1 MAIHI
6 FYSWQNDTENTVNR
20 FFIRDILKE
29 AIKDYK
35 DALELDERPYLD
47 YDTKDVPGN
56 PEIFNTILKKIEACD
71 IFIADVTFIS
81 KSEGG
86 KLIPNPNVMIELG
99 YALKVVGSERTI
111 LVMNEEYGSPEG
123 NLPFDLKHRRWPLRY
138 KAASNLN
145 KSQLAAIS
153 SKFASEIKSAIK
165 AILRQNGAKISQE
178 QIGEHDRQLFTL
190 FLKDFPS
197 QGRATIFLRDHDIGG
212 RFRSSDL
219 NEIYDF
225 LHTWNNAE
233 HEFNNPELEKKR
245 QALWDALNMFSQELG
260 QHTSMTH
267 RDGWLSID
275 LRDFEDRP
283 ERIEIRD
290 NLNALATKAYQA
302 HQDFIRVGKRYF

>member
-1 MAIHI
+1 
-6 FYSWQNDTENTVNR
+6 
-20 FFIRDILKE
+20 
-29 AIKDYK
+29 
-35 DALELDERPYLD
+35 
-47 YDTKDVPGN
+47 
-56 PEIFNTILKKIEACD
+56 
-71 IFIADVTFIS
+71 
-81 KSEGG
+81 
-86 KLIPNPNVMIELG
+86 
-99 YALKVVGSERTI
+99 
-111 LVMNEEYGSPEG
+111 MNEEYGSPEG

-283 ERIEIRD
+283 EGSKFGIISMLLRQKHIKPIKTLSEWVNDIFNERRYA
-290 NLNALATKAYQA
+290 NNSFGRSANSAI
-302 HQDFIRVGKRYF
+302 FIHEA